1 VWATQNNLRVAY
13 DCSYVVEGIHLL
25 LARISRRMVVIAD
38 AIGKRL
44 GATKSRIASLQELD
58 EAIDITTDEETSI
71 EEKNIL
77 KGIVKFG
84 NISVKQIMR
93 SRLDVSGLEYNAS
106 FMAVIRMLK
115 SFITPGCLFIK
126 PALMKLLEY

>member
-1 VWATQNNLRVAY
+1 MVA
-13 DCSYVVEGIHLL
+13 
-25 LARISRRMVVIAD
+25 IAD
-38 AIGKRL
+38 VIGKRL

-84 NISVKQIMR
+84 NISVKQVMR
-93 SRLDVSGLEYNAS
+93 TRLDVSGIEYNFS
-106 FMAVIRMLK
+106 LHDLLKRWK
-115 SFITPGCLFIK
+115 SFTIHDYQFIK
-126 PALMKLLEY
+126 QVLMKWLAFSIQKTCRHICNSRKILTGMFY